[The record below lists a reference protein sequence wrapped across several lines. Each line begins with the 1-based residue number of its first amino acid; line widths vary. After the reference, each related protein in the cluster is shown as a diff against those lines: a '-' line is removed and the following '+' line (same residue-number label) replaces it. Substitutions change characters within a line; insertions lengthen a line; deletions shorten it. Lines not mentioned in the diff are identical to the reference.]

1 MASHHNHSAVSPA
14 IWDLAKLDKH
24 DSSIIRCIIK
34 NKPECEAPI
43 KLCLGGESVLKHFS
57 ECHGRALQFIENAIL
72 QTCCVLP
79 LDKESR
85 KVVLSIIPNEK
96 ALLTRSID
104 DIAGQSDP
112 AGFAHYTEPSLYDAL
127 NLEDSPPPPT
137 LQGAIAVYRRGSVTL
152 W

>member
-14 IWDLAKLDKH
+14 IWDLAKLDQH
-24 DSSIIRCIIK
+24 DTSIIRCTIK
-34 NKPECEAPI
+34 NRPECKAPI
-43 KLCLGGESVLKHFS
+43 KLCLGGDSVSKHFS
-57 ECHGRALQFIENAIL
+57 ECHERALQFVENAIL
-72 QTCCVLP
+72 QTCRVLP
-79 LDKESR
+79 LDIESR
-85 KVVLSIIPNEK
+85 KAVLSIIPNEK

-127 NLEDSPPPPT
+127 NLEDSPPPT
-137 LQGAIAVYRRGSVTL
+137 LQGAIAVYRCGSVTL